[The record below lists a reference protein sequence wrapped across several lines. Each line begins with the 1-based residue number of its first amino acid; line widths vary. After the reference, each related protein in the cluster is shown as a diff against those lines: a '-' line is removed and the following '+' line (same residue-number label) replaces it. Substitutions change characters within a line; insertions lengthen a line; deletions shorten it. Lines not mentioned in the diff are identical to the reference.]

1 MQLSF
6 SHRKAI
12 QALNFF
18 ARSAN
23 GRINKMKALKL
34 IYFADRYHLRKF
46 GRPVTNDSYFAMP
59 YGPVASQCLN
69 LLNEKKEF
77 TAPAENKYRNRFLK
91 RQDNLEFSSKAEV
104 EETVLS
110 QTDLE
115 ALGYAWKVYSDK
127 NEFQLAEETHRFP
140 EWLKH
145 KAALDSGQT
154 RRVMAYQDFLL
165 DPPEGVEELEPLDE
179 ETRADLLDELQSIHA
194 VESLWS

>member
-12 QALNFF
+12 QSLNFF
-18 ARSAN
+18 ACAAH

-69 LLNEKKEF
+69 LLNEKEEF
-77 TAPAENKYRNRFLK
+77 TAPIENEYRRKFLK
-91 RQDNLEFSSKAEV
+91 RQDNLLFDSKAAVDES
-104 EETVLS
+104 VLS

-115 ALGYAWKVYSDK
+115 ALGYAWETYSEKD
-127 NEFQLAEETHRFP
+127 EFQLADETHKFP

-145 KAALDSGQT
+145 KAALEAGQT
-154 RRVMAYQDFLL
+154 RRVMSFQDFLMN
-165 DPPEGVEELEPLDE
+165 PPEGVEKLEPLDE
-179 ETRADLLDELQSIHA
+179 ETRADLLDELQSINA